1 MLEDDIHLEVS
12 DYLELSV
19 FAVDACNLRS
29 GPGARASDC
38 TSFLTGLHHRHGIG
52 ITGGILA
59 ECFLFLS
66 LVLR

>member
-1 MLEDDIHLEVS
+1 MHLEIS
-12 DYLELSV
+12 HYLELSV

-38 TSFLTGLHHRHGIG
+38 TSFLTGLQHRHGIDKS
-52 ITGGILA
+52 GGSPA